1 MLEHLIAVMMQ
12 PDEYLYAWRDGELYV
27 RPAPELETASSD
39 SSPLERD
46 EQMAA

>member
-27 RPAPELETASSD
+27 RPAPELEAAGSD
-39 SSPLERD
+39 SAPHKPD
-46 EQMAA
+46 EKMAA